1 MQILVPVQSSLCTH
15 AIASPGMP
23 GPVSS
28 AASPVG
34 LPPLLLPLLLLPLLL
49 PLVPLLLP
57 VLESSFP
64 PSGEKLVDGLPP
76 AQP

>member
-1 MQILVPVQSSLCTH
+1 MLAPKQSSLCTQ
-15 AIASPGMP
+15 AIASAGMP

-34 LPPLLLPLLLLPLLL
+34 LPPLLLPLLPLLL
-49 PLVPLLLP
+49 PLPLLLLL

-64 PSGEKLVDGLPP
+64 ASKPLAVVDGLPP